1 MLRYIIYFI
10 LLTSIGM
17 IYDRYKRKYMPS
29 DEERKNALIKHYLLN
44 DSILGSNKPIM
55 WIHTRQN
62 VNARHWQSFHGRNSK
77 MLNQPYIEA
86 CVESI
91 VKKCGKSFNV
101 CLIDNDSFSK
111 LIPEW
116 NVDINL
122 LADPVKSHME
132 KLGLVKLLNIY
143 GGMII
148 PNSTIV
154 LHDLSELFSNALS
167 EHDAFVVEGLNRSET
182 SAISLYSPSDKIMG
196 ASKNSKQ
203 IEKYTSYL
211 EGLVGSDFTSTMDF
225 EGSCNRWLHKET
237 IENRMKLI
245 NGKIFGIRNMEE
257 QPVYV
262 DNLLSNSFVKFSPHM
277 KALYLPAD
285 EILSRVKYNWFAR
298 MSKKQVMESKTV
310 AGKHL
315 IISHGSH

>member
-1 MLRYIIYFI
+1 M
-10 LLTSIGM
+10 
-17 IYDRYKRKYMPS
+17 
-29 DEERKNALIKHYLLN
+29 
-44 DSILGSNKPIM
+44 
-55 WIHTRQN
+55 
-62 VNARHWQSFHGRNSK
+62 
-77 MLNQPYIEA
+77 
-86 CVESI
+86 
-91 VKKCGKSFNV
+91 
-101 CLIDNDSFSK
+101 
-111 LIPEW
+111 
-116 NVDINL
+116 
-122 LADPVKSHME
+122 
-132 KLGLVKLLNIY
+132 
-143 GGMII
+143 
-148 PNSTIV
+148 
-154 LHDLSELFSNALS
+154 
-167 EHDAFVVEGLNRSET
+167 
-182 SAISLYSPSDKIMG
+182 
-196 ASKNSKQ
+196 
-203 IEKYTSYL
+203 EKYTSYL

-285 EILSRVKYNWFAR
+285 EILSRAKYNWFAR

>member
-1 MLRYIIYFI
+1 
-10 LLTSIGM
+10 
-17 IYDRYKRKYMPS
+17 
-29 DEERKNALIKHYLLN
+29 
-44 DSILGSNKPIM
+44 
-55 WIHTRQN
+55 
-62 VNARHWQSFHGRNSK
+62 

-196 ASKNSKQ
+196 ASKIVSK
-203 IEKYTSYL
+203 
-211 EGLVGSDFTSTMDF
+211 
-225 EGSCNRWLHKET
+225 W
-237 IENRMKLI
+237 
-245 NGKIFGIRNMEE
+245 RNT
-257 QPVYV
+257 Q
-262 DNLLSNSFVKFSPHM
+262 
-277 KALYLPAD
+277 A
-285 EILSRVKYNWFAR
+285 I
-298 MSKKQVMESKTV
+298 
-310 AGKHL
+310 
-315 IISHGSH
+315 